1 MKVFG
6 FVGLCMYLLVLYTIL
21 SFVDSLDKDC
31 NCSKDSS
38 KNFIDNTVPVLA
50 LLSTLIFVL
59 SLTDDKMFRGLLTII
74 AAMLNL
80 PFFILLYRYTNKL
93 RNENCECSASW
104 KRKFSYFYSLLYII
118 NILLLLIGGL
128 FFLAAS
134 VSR

>member
-1 MKVFG
+1 MKIFG
-6 FVGLCMYLLVLYTIL
+6 FVGLCIYLLVLYTIA

-38 KNFIDNTVPVLA
+38 KKFIDNTVPVLA

-59 SLTDDKMFRGLLTII
+59 SLTNDKMFRGLLGLL
-74 AAMLNL
+74 AAILNI

-104 KRKFSYFYSLLYII
+104 KRKFSYIYSLLYII
-118 NILLLLIGGL
+118 NLVLLLIGGL
-128 FFLAAS
+128 FLAAGI
-134 VSR
+134 SR